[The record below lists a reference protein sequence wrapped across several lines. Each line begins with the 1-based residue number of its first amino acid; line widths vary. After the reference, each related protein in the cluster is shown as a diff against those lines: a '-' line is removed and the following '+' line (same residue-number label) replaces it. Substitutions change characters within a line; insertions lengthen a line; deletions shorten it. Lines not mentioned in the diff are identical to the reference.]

1 MNETEAT
8 AASGA
13 KSKQRSYV
21 SQADVP
27 RHTVEEALRLARAIA
42 ENYGKEPTRPLG
54 VAQAMGMK
62 PTTGTFETLAG
73 ASLAYGF
80 TEGGSRAEKI
90 SITEL
95 GRRVV
100 APTVEGDDLAAK
112 REALLRPRV
121 TREFLKKY
129 DGSPLPKSAIGQNV
143 LEEMGVGSKATQRT
157 LNLIIGSARELGL
170 LTDINSTQ
178 YVDLEGVS
186 APSLEAAQSS
196 DPVESVE
203 EGEPIEEQ
211 VLDAS
216 PEERTTTT
224 ARRPTALFVG
234 ARKGKPRDQLVQLL
248 NEYRIPH
255 KVAEDEANR
264 GRPIPKKVKDI
275 MQECGAAILIF
286 TADEEYHDGN
296 GDSIWKPSDNIV
308 HELGA
313 SSILYDD
320 RIIVFKDERVSLASN
335 FESIGFIEF
344 SEGHL
349 DAKANELL
357 RELIAFK
364 ILTLSVNA

>member
-1 MNETEAT
+1 LNKKEAT
-8 AASGA
+8 AASGG
-13 KSKQRSYV
+13 KSNRRNYV

-27 RHTVEEALRLARAIA
+27 RHTIEEALRLARAIA

-62 PTTGTFETLAG
+62 PTTGKFETLAG

-80 TEGGSRAEKI
+80 TEGGARAEKI
-90 SITEL
+90 SLGEL

-100 APTVEGDDLAAK
+100 APTAEGDDLAAK

-129 DGSPLPKSAIGQNV
+129 DGSSLPKPAIGQNV
-143 LEEMGVGSKATQRT
+143 LEEMGVGSSATKRT
-157 LNLIIGSARELGL
+157 LDLIVESANELGL
-170 LTDINSTQ
+170 MREIKGTL

-186 APSLEAAQSS
+186 TKIVDPAPEAS
-196 DPVESVE
+196 DEVRE
-203 EGEPIEEQ
+203 ENEHENEQ
-211 VLDAS
+211 VVVDPPLKDQK
-216 PEERTTTT
+216 ET
-224 ARRPTALFVG
+224 AATRPTALFVG
-234 ARKGKPRDQLVQLL
+234 ARKGKARDQLIKLL
-248 NEYRIPH
+248 GEYQIPH

-264 GRPIPKKVKDI
+264 GRPIPKKVKDT

-286 TADEEYHDGN
+286 SADEEYHDGE
-296 GDSIWKPSDNIV
+296 GVSVWKPSDNIV

-320 RIIVFKDERVSLASN
+320 RIIVFKDERVTLASN

-344 SEGHL
+344 SDGQL
-349 DAKANELL
+349 DAKVNELL